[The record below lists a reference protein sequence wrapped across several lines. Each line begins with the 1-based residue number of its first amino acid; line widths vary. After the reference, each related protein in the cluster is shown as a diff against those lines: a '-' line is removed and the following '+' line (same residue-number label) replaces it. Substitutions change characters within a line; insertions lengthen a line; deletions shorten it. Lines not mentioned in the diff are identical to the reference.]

1 MNVVDVVY
9 KSKQLDATHLFSV
22 AKNG

>member
-1 MNVVDVVY
+1 MNVVYVVY